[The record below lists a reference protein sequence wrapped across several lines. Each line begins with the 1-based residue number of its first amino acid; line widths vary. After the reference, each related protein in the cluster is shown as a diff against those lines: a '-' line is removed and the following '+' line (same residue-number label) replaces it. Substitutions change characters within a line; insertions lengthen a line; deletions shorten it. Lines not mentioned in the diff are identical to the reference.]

1 MRPLPL
7 PLPLLLLARFVAA
20 QTVHTITVGG
30 LKEAAAP
37 GGQPVPAF
45 TYQPES
51 ITAAPGDVVQFNFL
65 QLNHTITQSTFENP
79 CAKARGGF
87 DSGFVVNQD
96 GRPGLQF
103 SVRVNDTNPIC
114 KLGSSCS
121 FSIAGDLLIGLDGCV
136 GAYCAQETHCGKG
149 MVFAIN
155 APQSGTTFNSFK
167 ASAISQGGNG
177 ALTAAGITG
186 PTPAPAAVQPQGGQQ
201 PAAPPQ
207 PVPSIVPGNGQC
219 RDGSACACSCLCG
232 SSSFPPQAAQNNFGG
247 YAGKSIELALDVLW
261 ALAARLTG
269 MRFLSLCCWDRVHG
283 DVC

>member
-7 PLPLLLLARFVAA
+7 SVLLLARFVAA
-20 QTVHTITVGG
+20 QTVHTVTVGG

-37 GGQPVPAF
+37 GGQPSPNF
-45 TYQPES
+45 IYQPES

-65 QLNHTITQSTFENP
+65 QLNHTITQSSFENP
-79 CAKARGGF
+79 CAKAPGGF
-87 DSGFVVNQD
+87 DSGFVVNED

-114 KLGSSCS
+114 ELHVGEE
-121 FSIAGDLLIGLDGCV
+121 AGVVGWLADLLGCRV

-155 APQSGTTFNSFK
+155 APQAGTTFNAFK

-186 PTPAPAAVQPQGGQQ
+186 PTPAPAAVQPQGQQPQ
-201 PAAPPQ
+201 PAAAPQ
-207 PVPSIVPGNGQC
+207 PAPSIVPGNGQC

-247 YAGKSIELALDVLW
+247 YAGKSVELALGILW

-269 MRFLSLCCWDRVHG
+269 MRFPSLCCWNRVRR
-283 DVC
+283 DMC

>member
-103 SVRVNDTNPIC
+103 SVRVNDTNPIW
-114 KLGSSCS
+114 
-121 FSIAGDLLIGLDGCV
+121 
-136 GAYCAQETHCGKG
+136 AYCAQETHCGKG

-201 PAAPPQ
+201 PAAAPQ

-247 YAGKSIELALDVLW
+247 YAGMLPGGSKK
-261 ALAARLTG
+261 
-269 MRFLSLCCWDRVHG
+269 
-283 DVC
+283 